1 MNISTPET
9 DNAQIHLQ
17 TMLLRVRK
25 VLNECSV
32 DPRLTLLSLRG
43 WLDVCIRYE
52 EEMEAQRAL
61 LAKEGASPE
70 QVKRIRNTE
79 IRCTKRGADPS
90 NFRAIILNMEN
101 TG

>member
-25 VLNECSV
+25 VLNECPV
-32 DPRLTLLSLRG
+32 DPRLTLRSLRG

-52 EEMEAQRAL
+52 EDMEAQRAL
-61 LAKEGASPE
+61 LGAVERSTAGTAGGRP
-70 QVKRIRNTE
+70 KAGTPLK
-79 IRCTKRGADPS
+79 TP
-90 NFRAIILNMEN
+90 
-101 TG
+101 